1 LKFPHLL
8 ISNHFAYKQCD
19 PGASEE
25 AVGDIELTLIS
36 SVNGRGEPLDQN
48 ILVVGDEEEVK
59 EFYQDPMVVLAKVN
73 PSVVLSSLGEASLP
87 GEVVSES

>member
-1 LKFPHLL
+1 ML
-8 ISNHFAYKQCD
+8 ISHHFAYKQCD
-19 PGASEE
+19 PGAREE
-25 AVGDIELTLIS
+25 AVGDIELTLVT